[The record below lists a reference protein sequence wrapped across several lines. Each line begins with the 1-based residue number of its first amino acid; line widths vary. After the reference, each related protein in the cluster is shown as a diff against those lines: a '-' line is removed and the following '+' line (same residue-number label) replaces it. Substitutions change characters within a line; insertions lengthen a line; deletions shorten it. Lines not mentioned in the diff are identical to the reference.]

1 MASRDYY
8 EVLGVPRNASAD
20 DIRKAYRKLVRQ
32 HHPDVNKA
40 KDAAEK
46 FKEVQEAYDALSD
59 EAKRRQYDQFGR
71 VTEGAGQP
79 GRGPGGK
86 PHYTWSNVGGGP
98 GRPGAEMDMDDLGS
112 MFDAFFGQGGG
123 MRENPFGGPRGGKR
137 PRAGRR
143 PSPDE
148 GAAAEGVTHDLDV
161 EFMTAARGGTRQIR
175 LQSDGRTRTIDV
187 TIPRGVRD
195 GSRLRVKGGAAPEPN
210 ADDPRDL
217 ILTVKIA
224 PHPLFRRAD
233 PDRDGGSHLDL
244 VLSLPL
250 TIAEATLGATVTVP
264 TLDAPVDL
272 TIPPGTASGMKLR
285 LKGKGIDDG
294 TNKGDLYAVVKIVPP
309 DGRELGESDREALTR
324 ISSRGPGPRSGPE
337 WSATRAGR

>member
-8 EVLGVPRNASAD
+8 EVLGVTRAASAD
-20 DIRKAYRKLVRQ
+20 DIRKAYRKLARQ

-59 EAKRRQYDQFGR
+59 DAKRRQYDQFGR
-71 VTEGAGQP
+71 VSDGPGPA
-79 GRGPGGK
+79 GRGPGGGK

-98 GRPGAEMDMDDLGS
+98 GGARVDMDDLGS

-123 MRENPFGGPRGGKR
+123 VRENPFGGPRTGKKPR
-137 PRAGRR
+137 PGRR
-143 PSPDE
+143 PDPDGAGPE
-148 GAAAEGVTHDLDV
+148 GITHDLDV
-161 EFMTAARGGTRQIR
+161 DFFTAARGGTRQIR
-175 LQSDGRTRTIDV
+175 LQTDGRTRTIDV
-187 TIPRGVRD
+187 TIPKGVRH

-210 ADDPRDL
+210 PDDPRDL

-233 PDRDGGSHLDL
+233 PDRDGGSPLDML
-244 VLSLPL
+244 LSLPL

-264 TLDAPVDL
+264 TLDTPVDL
-272 TIPPGTASGMKLR
+272 TVPPGTASGMKLR

-294 TNKGDLYAVVKIVPP
+294 TTKGDLYAVVKIVPP
-309 DGRELGESDREALTR
+309 DGRDLSEPDRAALTR
-324 ISSRGPGPRSGPE
+324 MASRGPGPRSGPE